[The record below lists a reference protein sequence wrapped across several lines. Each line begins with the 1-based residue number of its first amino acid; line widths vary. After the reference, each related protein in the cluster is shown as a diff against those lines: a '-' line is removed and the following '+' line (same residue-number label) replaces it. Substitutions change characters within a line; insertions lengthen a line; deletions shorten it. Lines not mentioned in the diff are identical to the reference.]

1 MRRFSL
7 LPFALLA
14 AALLLGA
21 CDADGSDGSVV
32 SAGSTPSRAA
42 PPSPSDPSSIASVPS
57 PTQPALPNRQPPRS
71 GARSAT
77 CVQGWV
83 TPPKDSPD
91 FTDPLGIIRRTT
103 GEEAPFQVVEM
114 RLFVGPE
121 SPPSVGDG
129 AKGYLQDIRR
139 WYIKLFAPD
148 DLSFQGRF
156 LVEQRVFGRGLAA
169 VAPYDT
175 KGFRSP
181 DWHGFQ
187 FEPTDT
193 QPRVVPELPGTWTG
207 EDYDF
212 VDGGEGLDIPG
223 LPQEVAGCL
232 EGT

>member
-14 AALLLGA
+14 AAFLLVA
-21 CDADGSDGSVV
+21 CEADGSGGSVV
-32 SAGSTPSRAA
+32 SAGSTPSRSA
-42 PPSPSDPSSIASVPS
+42 PPSHADPTTPATPPS
-57 PTQPALPNRQPPRS
+57 PTRPALPDRPPPRR
-71 GARSAT
+71 GAATAT
-77 CVQGWV
+77 CVNGWV
-83 TPPKDSPD
+83 TPAADTPD

-103 GEEAPFQVVEM
+103 GEEASFRVVDM
-114 RLFVGPE
+114 RMFVGPE

-139 WYIKLFAPD
+139 WYIKLFTPD

-169 VAPYDT
+169 VAPFDT
-175 KGFRSP
+175 RGFRSP

-187 FEPTDT
+187 FESAGAE
-193 QPRVVPELPGTWTG
+193 PRVVPGLPGTWAG

-212 VDGGEGLDIPG
+212 VDGGAGLDIPG
-223 LPQEVAGCL
+223 LPQDVAGCL